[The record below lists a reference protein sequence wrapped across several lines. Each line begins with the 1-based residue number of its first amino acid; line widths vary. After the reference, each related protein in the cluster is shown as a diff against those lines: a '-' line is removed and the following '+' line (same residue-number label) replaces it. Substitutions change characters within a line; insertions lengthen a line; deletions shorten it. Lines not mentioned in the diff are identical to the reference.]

1 VSATAPRGPA
11 YARVPLLV
19 LGVAALALGILT
31 GLVRLGFALPA
42 AHAAAQHG
50 PLMVVGF
57 LGTVIGLERAVALGA
72 RWAYSAAVAAAVAA
86 LAAAAGQLAL
96 LRFVGPLAA
105 AALPAVAIAQARRHP
120 SVPSATM
127 AAGALAWAA
136 GLLGWL
142 TLPIDVAALCW
153 VVFLV
158 LTIAAERL
166 ELARVLAPSGPVRGA
181 FLAIVALLVAAAALG
196 FAELAAAWRVLG
208 AALAALAAWLARYD
222 IARRTV
228 KLAGLT
234 RYVACCLLVGYAWL
248 ALAGGLW
255 LAGAQAQPL
264 ARDAAL
270 HALFVG
276 FVFSMIFGHAPLIF
290 PALLRVKL
298 PYTPWL
304 YLPFALLHATVAVR
318 LAGDALADAP
328 LRAAGG
334 AGHAV
339 AIAAFI
345 ATMLANA
352 LRSRRR
358 GAAAP

>member
-1 VSATAPRGPA
+1 MSATAPRGPA
-11 YARVPLLV
+11 YARMPFLV
-19 LGVAALALGILT
+19 LGVAALVLGILT
-31 GLVRLGFALPA
+31 GLVRLGFALPT

-72 RWAYSAAVAAAVAA
+72 RWAYLAPVAGAVAA
-86 LAAAAGQLAL
+86 LTAAVGQSAPLRL
-96 LRFVGPLAA
+96 LGPLAA
-105 AALPAVAIAQARRHP
+105 AALPAVAIVQARRHP

-136 GLLGWL
+136 GVLGWL
-142 TLPIDVAALCW
+142 AVSIDAAALCW
-153 VVFLV
+153 VAFLV

-166 ELARVLAPSGPVRGA
+166 ELARVLAPAGPVRWV
-181 FLAIVALLVAAAALG
+181 FLGIVALLVAAAALA
-196 FAELAAAWRVLG
+196 FVELAAAWRVLG
-208 AALAALAAWLARYD
+208 AALLALAAWLARYD

-234 RYVACCLLVGYAWL
+234 RYVAVCLLVGYVWL

-255 LAGAQAQPL
+255 LAGAAAAPL

-276 FVFSMIFGHAPLIF
+276 FVFSMIFGHAPLVF
-290 PALLRVKL
+290 PALLRMKL

-304 YLPFALLHATVAVR
+304 YLPFVLLHATVAVR
-318 LAGDALADAP
+318 LAGDALADAA

-334 AGHAV
+334 AGHAL
-339 AIAAFI
+339 AIVVFI

-352 LRSRRR
+352 LRARR
-358 GAAAP
+358 